1 MILFVTDRLVSI
13 INTSISTLPVGAL
26 MTTARQ
32 LTGQVSISSTFYSSL
47 FCMKVLCA
55 AFLLLQFGFVIFWQ
69 KNSGKKAACK
79 MLMKL
84 TTGRLATRAFL
95 QGIASGRGGKGSIFV
110 WASGNGGRDYDNCNC
125 DGYTNSVWTLSV
137 SSATENGLIPW

>member
-1 MILFVTDRLVSI
+1 
-13 INTSISTLPVGAL
+13 
-26 MTTARQ
+26 
-32 LTGQVSISSTFYSSL
+32 
-47 FCMKVLCA
+47 MKVLCA